1 MSSSMNEPV
10 ASRQDGAAESAG
22 TIGNGGANP
31 KPDSGADASSG
42 ERTAGQLLRQARQAQ
57 GMHVAA
63 LAAAI
68 KVTPQKLEA
77 LENERFDLLPDPTF
91 ARALALAICRYLKI
105 DPEPV
110 MSRLPQPREH
120 RLEHINR
127 GLATPFRDYPG
138 RHEPIEWL
146 RFLKPALLAPL
157 LLIIAAV
164 VVYFV
169 PVRMWSL
176 PSFGTGVS
184 APVGGA
190 PSAPVSTA
198 PATSAEQSSDG
209 SVVVET
215 IHSSPTDVSSA
226 TTTSTSS
233 ASGGLTSVA
242 APLTI
247 RATGESWVEVVDG
260 QGRVLV
266 SRMLPAGETVGLD
279 GPAPLKLRIGN
290 AEGTQVMFKGQ
301 AVNLAGSTK
310 DNVARL
316 ELK

>member
-1 MSSSMNEPV
+1 MSEPV
-10 ASRQDGAAESAG
+10 APRTVSTDAAADQPLGA
-22 TIGNGGANP
+22 
-31 KPDSGADASSG
+31 
-42 ERTAGQLLRQARQAQ
+42 RTAGQILRMARQAQ

-91 ARALALAICRYLKI
+91 ARALALAVCRYLKI
-105 DPEPV
+105 DPDPV

-127 GLATPFRDYPG
+127 GLATPFRDRPDRQEQSDFG
-138 RHEPIEWL
+138 DLFR
-146 RFLKPALLAPL
+146 PALVAPFL
-157 LLIIAAV
+157 VLVAAFVIYV
-164 VVYFV
+164 V
-169 PVRMWSL
+169 PTGMWSV
-176 PSFGTGVS
+176 PSFVSNMLSPSSGAGSATAIGNAPSQAPTASSGATEATDSSIVVETVHS
-184 APVGGA
+184 APTQA
-190 PSAPVSTA
+190 LPITA
-198 PATSAEQSSDG
+198 PASA
-209 SVVVET
+209 
-215 IHSSPTDVSSA
+215 SA
-226 TTTSTSS
+226 TTTS
-233 ASGGLTSVA
+233 AAAPSVDA
-242 APLTI
+242 GSPLTI
-247 RATGESWVEVVDG
+247 RASSESWVEVVDS

-290 AEGTQVMFKGQ
+290 AEGTQVTFKGQ
-301 AVNLAGSTK
+301 AVSLAGATK